1 MVRPTRHRP
10 EGIEDKGLMIARNI
24 SLIALIFI
32 LVLAAFVT
40 GMWATYK
47 TWQPWQLLD
56 ETRAGFRSWRATGV
70 WGLPED
76 SYVRRRPEQANAAF
90 VVHDPA
96 RAAPGHWVINRYDG
110 HARRYMLDL
119 YDAAGTLLHSRPI
132 DYSRIVP
139 SGSPEEFAHIAT
151 MLPDGS
157 VLVVWDDAPGMAR
170 LDACG
175 DPIWAKT
182 DQIYHHSIERGVNGF
197 WTWQSAIWN
206 GGEDQ
211 RMIRFDPETGE
222 ILESIDLIDDVIA
235 KSSENRL
242 ALVVPEAFRFDRT
255 THYGDRADIFH
266 PNDLEELLPEM
277 AAAFPQ
283 FEAGDLLISN
293 RDIDQLA
300 VIGRKTGAVKW
311 TAYGPWYHQ
320 HDADFQP
327 DGTITV
333 FSNNTDRFR
342 SAILRTDPRTGATR
356 DMFDGTG
363 LRFDS
368 FIMGKHQ
375 RLANGNWMIT
385 STMQGWVLEVTAAGE
400 IVSEFNNLLNDSYN
414 TIAPYAEHLAPGYLT
429 AVPACGR

>member
-1 MVRPTRHRP
+1 
-10 EGIEDKGLMIARNI
+10 MIAKRI

-32 LVLAAFVT
+32 FVLAAFMV
-40 GMWATYK
+40 GMWTAYK
-47 TWQPWQLLD
+47 QWQPWLITD
-56 ETRAGFRSWRATGV
+56 ELRMGIRSWRATGV
-70 WGLPED
+70 WGLPQD
-76 SYVRRRPEQANAAF
+76 SYARRREEQSDAVF
-90 VVHDPA
+90 TVHDPA
-96 RAAPGHWVINRYDG
+96 RAAPGYWVVNRYDG

-119 YDAAGTLLHSRPI
+119 YEATGKLVSSRPI
-132 DYSRIVP
+132 DYSKIRP
-139 SGSPEEFAHIAT
+139 GGSPEEFAHVAT

-175 DPIWAKT
+175 DPVWAKT
-182 DQIYHHSIERGVNGF
+182 DQIYHHSIEKGVNGY

-222 ILESIDLIDDVIA
+222 ILESLDLIDDVIA
-235 KSSENRL
+235 KSPENRL
-242 ALVVPEAFRFDRT
+242 AMVVPEEFKFDRT
-255 THYGDRADIFH
+255 TRYGDRADIFH
-266 PNDLEELLPEM
+266 PNDLEELLPDM

-293 RDIDQLA
+293 RDIDQIA
-300 VIGRKTGAVKW
+300 VIGRKTGRIKW
-311 TAYGPWYHQ
+311 AAYGPWFHQ

-342 SAILRTDPRTGATR
+342 SSILQVDPKTGVTR
-356 DMFDGTG
+356 DLFAGTG

-375 RLANGNWMIT
+375 HLPNGNWMID
-385 STMQGWVLEVTAAGE
+385 STMQGWVLEVTPEGK
-400 IVSEFNNLLNDSYN
+400 IVSEFNNVLNDRYN
-414 TIAPYAEHLAPGYLT
+414 AIAPYAEHLAPGYLT
-429 AVPACGR
+429 TVPVCGK

>member
-1 MVRPTRHRP
+1 
-10 EGIEDKGLMIARNI
+10 MIAKRI
-24 SLIALIFI
+24 SQIALVLL
-32 LVLAAFVT
+32 LVAGAFTV
-40 GMWATYK
+40 GMWTSYK
-47 TWQPWQLLD
+47 EWRPWTLLD
-56 ETRAGFRSWRATGV
+56 ETRIGLRSWRATGI

-76 SYVRRRPEQANAAF
+76 SYVRRKPDQSDAVF
-90 VVHDPA
+90 TVHDPA
-96 RAAPGHWVINRYDG
+96 RAAPGYWVINRYDG
-110 HARRYMLDL
+110 KTRRYMLDL
-119 YDAAGTLLHSRPI
+119 YGSEGKLVSSRVI
-132 DYSRIVP
+132 DYAKIRP
-139 SGSPEEFAHIAT
+139 GGSPEEFAHIAT

-175 DPIWAKT
+175 DPIWSRT
-182 DQIYHHSIERGVNGF
+182 DKIFHHSIEKGVDGY

-211 RMIRFDPETGE
+211 QMIRFDPETGE
-222 ILESIDLIDDVIA
+222 TLESIDLIDDVIQR
-235 KSSENRL
+235 SPEGRL
-242 ALVVPEAFRFDRT
+242 ALVVPEDFKFDRT

-283 FEAGDLLISN
+283 FEAGDLLVSN
-293 RDIDQLA
+293 RDINQIA

-311 TAYGPWYHQ
+311 TAYGPWWHQ
-320 HDADFQP
+320 HDADFHP

-342 SAILRTDPRTGATR
+342 SAILQVDPATGEVR
-356 DMFDGTG
+356 DLFVGTG

-375 RLANGNWMIT
+375 KLPNGNWMID
-385 STMQGWVLEVTAAGE
+385 STMQGWVVEVTPQGQVVA
-400 IVSEFNNLLNDSYN
+400 EFNNVLSEGYN
-414 TIAPYAEHLAPGYLT
+414 TIAPYAEHLAPDYLT
-429 AVPACGR
+429 TVPACTK

>member
-1 MVRPTRHRP
+1 
-10 EGIEDKGLMIARNI
+10 MIAKRI
-24 SLIALIFI
+24 SLIAFIFI
-32 LVLAAFVT
+32 LVLVAFVT

-47 TWQPWQLLD
+47 DWQPWKILD
-56 ETRAGFRSWRATGV
+56 ETRTAVRSWRATGV

-76 SYVRRRPEQANAAF
+76 SYVRRRPEQSGEAF
-90 VVHDPA
+90 TVHDPA
-96 RAAPGHWVINRYDG
+96 KAAPGYWVINHYDG
-110 HARRYMLDL
+110 HQRRYVLDL
-119 YDAAGTLLHSRPI
+119 YEASGKLVSSRPI
-132 DYSRIVP
+132 DYSKIKP
-139 SGSPEEFAHIAT
+139 GGSPEEFAHIAT

-182 DQIYHHSIERGVNGF
+182 DQIYHHSIEKGVNGY

-211 RMIRFDPETGE
+211 RMIRFDPETGD
-222 ILESIDLIDDVIA
+222 ILESVDLIDDVIM
-235 KSSENRL
+235 KSPENRL
-242 ALVVPEAFRFDRT
+242 AMVVPEEFKFDRT
-255 THYGDRADIFH
+255 TKFGDRADIFH

-293 RDIDQLA
+293 RDIDQIA
-300 VIGRKTGAVKW
+300 VIGRKTGEIKW
-311 TAYGPWYHQ
+311 SVYGPWYHQ

-333 FSNNTDRFR
+333 FSNNTERFR
-342 SAILRTDPRTGATR
+342 SAIVEIDPKTGIAH
-356 DMFDGTG
+356 DMFAGTG

-375 RLANGNWMIT
+375 HLPNGNWMID
-385 STMQGWVLEVTAAGE
+385 STMQGWVMEVTPDGE
-400 IVSEFNNLLNDSYN
+400 IVSEFNNVLNDGYN
-414 TIAPYAEHLAPGYLT
+414 TLAPYAEHLAPDYLKT
-429 AVPACGR
+429 IPACAK

>member
-1 MVRPTRHRP
+1 
-10 EGIEDKGLMIARNI
+10 MIAKRI
-24 SLIALIFI
+24 SQIASIFI
-32 LVLAAFVT
+32 LVLAAFVI

-47 TWQPWQLLD
+47 EWQPWKLLD
-56 ETRAGFRSWRATGV
+56 ETRSGVRSWRATGV

-76 SYVRRRPEQANAAF
+76 SYVRRRPEQSGEVF
-90 VVHDPA
+90 TVHDA
-96 RAAPGHWVINRYDG
+96 AKAAPGYWVVTHYDG
-110 HARRYMLDL
+110 QKRGYVLDL
-119 YDAAGTLLHSRPI
+119 YDAGGKRVSSRPI
-132 DYSRIVP
+132 DYSRIKP
-139 SGSPEEFAHIAT
+139 GGSPEEFAHIAT

-182 DQIYHHSIERGVNGF
+182 DQIYHHSIEKGVNGY
-197 WTWQSAIWN
+197 WTWASAIWN

-211 RMIRFDPETGE
+211 RMIRFDPETGD

-235 KSSENRL
+235 KSPENRL
-242 ALVVPEAFRFDRT
+242 AMVVPEDFKFDRT
-255 THYGDRADIFH
+255 THFGDRADIFH
-266 PNDLEELLPEM
+266 PNDLEELLPSM
-277 AAAFPQ
+277 AAAFPE
-283 FEAGDLLISN
+283 FAAGDLLISN

-300 VIGRKTGAVKW
+300 VIDRQSGRIKW

-342 SAILRTDPRTGATR
+342 SSIVQIDPKTGQSR
-356 DMFDGTG
+356 DLFGGTG

-375 RLANGNWMIT
+375 HLANGNWMIT
-385 STMQGWVLEVTAAGE
+385 SAMQGWVMEVTPEGE
-400 IVSEFNNLLNDSYN
+400 IVSEFNNVLNDRYN
-414 TIAPYAEHLAPGYLT
+414 TLAPYAEHLAPDYLKT
-429 AVPACGR
+429 VPACTK